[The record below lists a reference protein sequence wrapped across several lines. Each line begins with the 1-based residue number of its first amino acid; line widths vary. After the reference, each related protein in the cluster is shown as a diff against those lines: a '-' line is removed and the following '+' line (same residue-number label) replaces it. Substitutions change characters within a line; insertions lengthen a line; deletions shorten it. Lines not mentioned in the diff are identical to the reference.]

1 MTRMTRSGAHTKKTD
16 FNLIYIYV
24 LDFPKNCDSAVPCP
38 PCDAWR
44 QLIFPKLLDSM
55 QILTTWTCTDARSGE
70 QHKKTGFKLSIYI
83 RFKTSQKLRFCG
95 SVPSARCDAGHLIS
109 LKLLHTH
116 KILTTWTCTD
126 ARSGAR
132 DKKTGFKLSIYIRFK
147 TSQKLRFCGS
157 VPSARCD
164 ASHLISLKLLDVMR
178 FNVPAHSCVSL
189 SPANLLLFFFY
200 NS

>member
-1 MTRMTRSGAHTKKTD
+1 MTDDTD
-16 FNLIYIYV
+16 
-24 LDFPKNCDSAVPCP
+24 
-38 PCDAWR
+38 DAEW
-44 QLIFPKLLDSM
+44 S
-55 QILTTWTCTDARSGE
+55 T
-70 QHKKTGFKLSIYI
+70 HKKNRFQSYIYI
-83 RFKTSQKLRFCG
+83 RFKLSQKLRFCG

-157 VPSARCD
+157 
-164 ASHLISLKLLDVMR
+164 
-178 FNVPAHSCVSL
+178 
-189 SPANLLLFFFY
+189 
-200 NS
+200 